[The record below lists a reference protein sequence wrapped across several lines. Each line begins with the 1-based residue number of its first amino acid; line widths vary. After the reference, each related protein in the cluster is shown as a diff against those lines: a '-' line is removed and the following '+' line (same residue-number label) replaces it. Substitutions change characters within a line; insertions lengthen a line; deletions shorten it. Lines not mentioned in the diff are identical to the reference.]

1 MGRKMAH
8 GVAQKG
14 AKTGTRRGMTPRME
28 AMRLLA
34 EGLTDAEVS
43 RRVGVHAQTVRKW
56 RRMPTVAPALDA
68 AREERA
74 STFADSIEEAR
85 RILRDAA
92 PLAARAVVSALDAPK
107 EADAIRAAATLLD
120 RVGVPR
126 TERVE
131 QVETETEVAGLT
143 AEERAQLRALL
154 MKAAGAGSGSPG
166 AGGSP
171 APATGA

>member
-1 MGRKMAH
+1 MGAAGKRREPHTTA
-8 GVAQKG
+8 AQSR
-14 AKTGTRRGMTPRME
+14 AK

-34 EGLTDAEVS
+34 EGLTIAEVS
-43 RRVGVHAQTVRKW
+43 RRLKVHRRTVEKW
-56 RRMPTVAPALDA
+56 RADA
-68 AREERA
+68 AGAAELAEASKASA

-131 QVETETEVAGLT
+131 QVETETDVAGLT
-143 AEERAQLRALL
+143 TEERAQLRALL

>member
-1 MGRKMAH
+1 M
-8 GVAQKG
+8 
-14 AKTGTRRGMTPRME
+14 
-28 AMRLLA
+28 
-34 EGLTDAEVS
+34 
-43 RRVGVHAQTVRKW
+43 
-56 RRMPTVAPALDA
+56 APALDA